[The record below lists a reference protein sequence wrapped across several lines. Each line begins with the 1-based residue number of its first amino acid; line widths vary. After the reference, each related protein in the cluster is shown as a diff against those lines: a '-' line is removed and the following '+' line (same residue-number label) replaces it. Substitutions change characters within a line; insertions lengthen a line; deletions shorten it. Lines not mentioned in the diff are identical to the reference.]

1 MFRRSF
7 QAASLRADTNASRRE
22 TFQHQGC
29 IYVHS
34 VAVIMGNAASEYGLL
49 SAALL
54 FPRVSLLHGAAKI
67 CEAALSYPAELMVTQ
82 VKLVLALVVGL
93 IGVALAMVF
102 TASFRNPGT
111 IITALQPGVAMEF
124 AQGSPEADRLL
135 GLAST
140 PDGQHNRTVMRHQQY
155 LDFVLIP
162 LYVAVVALVAR
173 HARPRWLGA
182 TVVIAIVVA
191 GIFDYFEDFAIL
203 AACRGD
209 AGQVY
214 WPISFGVPK
223 WMFYFAATGMVA
235 WPLILSGSA
244 IFLRNSMFSR
254 VLRWSAAM
262 LFAVGAVAGMIGTIV
277 LRFSRQGELL
287 NYAAYGSSVAYLA
300 IAVLLILEVLQTE
313 HPVQKIV
320 QPARGANP

>member
-1 MFRRSF
+1 
-7 QAASLRADTNASRRE
+7 
-22 TFQHQGC
+22 
-29 IYVHS
+29 
-34 VAVIMGNAASEYGLL
+34 
-49 SAALL
+49 
-54 FPRVSLLHGAAKI
+54 
-67 CEAALSYPAELMVTQ
+67 MVTQ
-82 VKLVLALVVGL
+82 VKLVLALLIGL
-93 IGVALAMVF
+93 IGVALTMLF
-102 TASFRNPGT
+102 TASFRDPGR

-124 AQGSPEADRLL
+124 VQESGEADRLL
-135 GLAST
+135 GPAST
-140 PDGQHNRTVMRHQQY
+140 PDGHLNRSVMRHQQY

-162 LYVAVVALVAR
+162 LYVAVVALIAR

-182 TVVIAIVVA
+182 TVAIAVVVA

-209 AGQVY
+209 VGQVY

-223 WMFYFAATGMVA
+223 WMFYFAATGMLA
-235 WPLILSGSA
+235 WPLISSGSP

-254 VLRWSAAM
+254 VLRWIAAT

-287 NYAAYGSSVAYLA
+287 SYAAYGSSAAYLA
-300 IAVLLILEVLQTE
+300 IAMLLILEVLARE

-320 QPARGANP
+320 QPARGANA